1 MASFAKALRRCY
13 RDKGDVDPARDRVV
27 CRELRRYRAEWN
39 GEIAFKAG
47 DRRSHRGAGRAF
59 RRSQI

>member
-27 CRELRRYRAEWN
+27 CRELRRYRAERN

-47 DRRSHRGAGRAF
+47 DRRGH
-59 RRSQI
+59 